1 MERRTKNNN
10 IYTTPKVYI
19 LHENNE
25 WLEPLKEELALL
37 GVPYESWF
45 IHEGR
50 IDLSQ
55 APPEG
60 VFFNRMSASSHT
72 RNHRFSIELTE
83 TILTWLEAHG
93 RRVINGTAAIRLEES
108 KAKQAIALQQ
118 HGIKTPQTYVV
129 SGKQATLDAA
139 RKLGKTPF
147 IVKPNRGGKGLGVQ
161 LFNSIE
167 SLETALDDYLNVL
180 ASVDG
185 IYLVQE
191 YIKPK
196 DGHITRVEFIE
207 GKFYYAVQ
215 VDTSQGFELCPAD
228 ACNNEAIG
236 EPGKVREK
244 FQIIEDYQNPYLA
257 RFEQFLKTNQVEV
270 ASIEHLQ
277 AEDGEYY
284 VYDVNTN
291 TNYNWRAEQNFTQAA
306 LKGTRRIAEF
316 LLDELHRL
324 TVPSVEL
331 SSTTLNE

>member
-1 MERRTKNNN
+1 MELRTKNNN
-10 IYTTPKVYI
+10 IYTQPKVYI
-19 LHENNE
+19 LHENDE
-25 WLEPLKEELALL
+25 WFEPLKEELELL
-37 GVPYESWF
+37 GVPYENWF

-50 IDLSQ
+50 IDLTQ

-60 VFFNRMSASSHT
+60 VFFSRMSASSHT

-118 HGIKTPQTYVV
+118 HGIKTPKTYVV

-167 SLETALDDYLNVL
+167 SLEVALDDYLNVL

-196 DGHITRVEFIE
+196 GGEITRAEFID
-207 GKFYYAVQ
+207 GKLYYAVQ

-228 ACNNEAIG
+228 ACNNEAIS
-236 EPGKVREK
+236 EKGKTKEK
-244 FQIIEDYQNPYLA
+244 FQIIKDYNNPYLA
-257 RFEQFLKTNQVEV
+257 RFEQFLKANQVEV

-277 AEDGEYY
+277 SEDGEYY

-291 TNYNWRAEQNFTQAA
+291 TNYNWRAEQNFTEAA
-306 LKGTRRIAEF
+306 VKGTRKIAEF
-316 LLDELHRL
+316 LLDELQNVTSPQH
-324 TVPSVEL
+324 EL
-331 SSTTLNE
+331 SPISFDR